1 MGNLTPSVS
10 PQNIGLGLGCRT
22 WITDKDNQDRLVS
35 IGCTGELCV
44 EGPIVTRGYHNNAT
58 MTAESYIENPEFATR
73 LGIRGMRMYKTG
85 DLVRYESDGSLFIV
99 GRKDTQVKIHGR
111 RIECG
116 EVEHHI
122 VANGFPVDSVV
133 VERVYENGDESKPY
147 LAAFIHLGP
156 AEDDQKAS
164 QLTVRPSVEGKQ
176 RLLGLRRTLQNV
188 LQPYMVPSCFVVLKE
203 MPLTQ
208 TGKKDRK
215 SLRQVGAQLSPD
227 QLEAYRL
234 VDTTD
239 DGNHHAA
246 CTTEA
251 ELQLREL
258 WAEVLGLRQDTIH
271 ANDNFLQ
278 KGGDSIRAITLSST
292 VRREGK
298 TLTVSDIF
306 RNPLLYQMAECVG
319 QEEVTIEEVVPFSL
333 VHEKEMMI
341 AHGAEECGVSTDVI
355 QDIYPCT
362 PLQEGLMAIST
373 RVRGAYTATRVFTI
387 PKSIDL
393 STFKQAWER
402 AVALFPILRTRIILG
417 AQLESLQV
425 VLNEPLTWGEI
436 NGSVKTYLAQHGL
449 SQVEYGQPLSH
460 YAISTRSRKFVW
472 ISHHSLYDGFS
483 ASKLLSVVERF
494 YRGESVLPGPNFNKF
509 IHHLANVDSGRSDE
523 FWRQSLSGGSPS
535 SFPRL
540 PSAAYQPRP
549 DSEFISSFNLP
560 HDKATGFLRATIL
573 RAAWSLVVS
582 QII

>member
-22 WITDKDNQDRLVS
+22 WITDKDNHNRLVS

-58 MTAESYIENPEFATR
+58 MTGQSYIENPEFATHLGLHNMR
-73 LGIRGMRMYKTG
+73 LYKTG
-85 DLVRYESDGSLFIV
+85 DLVRYESDGSLFYV

-122 VANGFPVDSVV
+122 VANGISVDSVV
-133 VERVYENGDESKPY
+133 VERVYEGGNEERPY
-147 LAAFIHLGP
+147 LAAFIYLGP
-156 AEDDQKAS
+156 GEDDQQAS
-164 QLTVRPSVEGKQ
+164 QLAIGPSIEGRQ
-176 RLLGLRRTLQNV
+176 RLLRLRHALQNV

-215 SLRQVGAQLSPD
+215 TLRQIGAQLSPG

-234 VDTTD
+234 VDAD
-239 DGNHHAA
+239 DGIHG
-246 CTTEA
+246 TTCNSGA
-251 ELQLREL
+251 ELRLRAL
-258 WAEVLGLRQDTIH
+258 WAEVLSLSEDSIH

-278 KGGDSIRAITLSST
+278 KGGDSIRAITLSSAA
-292 VRREGK
+292 RREGK

-306 RNPLLYQMAECVG
+306 RHPLLYQMAECLG
-319 QEEVTIEEVVPFSL
+319 QEEAAVERDVTPFSL
-333 VHEKEMMI
+333 INETKMMI
-341 AHGAEECGVSTDVI
+341 SHGAEECGVSADGI

-373 RVRGAYTATRVFTI
+373 RVPGAYIATRVFTI
-387 PKSIDL
+387 PKSIDI
-393 STFKQAWER
+393 SAFKQAWEG
-402 AVALFPILRTRIILG
+402 AVDLFPILRTRIILG
-417 AQLESLQV
+417 PQLESLQV
-425 VLNEPLTWGEI
+425 VLNERLTWGEI
-436 NGSVKTYLAQHGL
+436 NGSVKTYLAQYGL

-472 ISHHSLYDGFS
+472 MSHHSLYDGFS
-483 ASKLLSVVERF
+483 ASKLLSAVEKL
-494 YRGESVLPGPNFNKF
+494 YRGDSVTTGPSFNKF
-509 IHHLANVDSGRSDE
+509 ISYLANVDSGKSDD
-523 FWRQSLSGGSPS
+523 FWRGSLSGGSPS

-549 DSEFISSFNLP
+549 DSEFICSFTMP
-560 HDKATGFLRATIL
+560 HEKTTGFLRTTVL
-573 RAAWSLVVS
+573 RAAWSLIVS
-582 QII
+582 SS